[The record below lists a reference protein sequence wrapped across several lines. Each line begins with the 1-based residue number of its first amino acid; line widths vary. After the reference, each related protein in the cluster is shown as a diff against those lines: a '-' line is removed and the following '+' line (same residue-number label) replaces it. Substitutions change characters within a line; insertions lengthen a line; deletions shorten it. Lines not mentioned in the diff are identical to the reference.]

1 MTLPTFEDIMLPLVE
16 FLGDNKEK
24 NYSEV
29 ISHLSHHFKLDP
41 EDLKLEKFS
50 GGNYFYNKI
59 GWAKNYLTR
68 AGILDK
74 QKGKFKIS
82 VRGLAVL
89 KQKPPKIDRK
99 FLHNFEKPYYWN
111 VPSLNKHLQLN
122 DGAKSPDELID
133 DGLSQ
138 INTVLIDDLSQ
149 KLKSIDPI
157 SFEQLL
163 LDLIEKLGYGKGKHV
178 GKSGDGGID
187 GEIPQDKLGLD
198 MIYLQ
203 AKRYSSTVP
212 IHDVRDFLGSLS
224 VKKANKGIFITTSN
238 FPQNA
243 HDIVAKSQKT
253 IILINGQELIIYMI
267 KNNVG
272 VKTKKSIQI
281 KEIDEEYFDF
291 DSK

>member
-29 ISHLSHHFKLDP
+29 ISHLSNHFKLDP

-82 VRGLAVL
+82 VRGLDVL
-89 KQKPPKIDRK
+89 KQKPPKIDNK
-99 FLHNFEKPYYWN
+99 FLHNFEKHNYEN
-111 VPSLNKHLQLN
+111 TSSLNKHLQLN

-157 SFEQLL
+157 FFEQLL

-187 GEIPQDKLGLD
+187 GEFPQDKLGLD

-203 AKRYSSTVP
+203 AKRYSSNVP
-212 IHDVRDFLGSLS
+212 IRDVRDFLGTLS
-224 VKKANKGIFITTSN
+224 VQKANKGIFITTSN

-243 HDIVAKSQKT
+243 HDIVAKFQKT
-253 IILINGQELIIYMI
+253 IILINGKELINYMI

-272 VKTKKSIQI
+272 VNTKKSIQI